1 MIRLLG
7 ELENG
12 PAWSN
17 SSESSDDSTS
27 PQLPA
32 HPKVTQNRYVTLIYD
47 MIILRIQMYLS
58 SSDSE
63 GLQLF
68 EQYTVTKVL

>member
-1 MIRLLG
+1 MIRLQG

-32 HPKVTQNRYVTLIYD
+32 HPKVTHNRYGTLIYD
-47 MIILRIQMYLS
+47 MIILKIQS
-58 SSDSE
+58 VS
-63 GLQLF
+63 LF
-68 EQYTVTKVL
+68 LRFRGATAV